1 VTHLRYFCLVCFCL
15 FSFSLVF
22 KNCNLHLV
30 AGFFSQFCQVGG
42 LAIIHQ
48 RTEPKLARGWTGLY
62 KMLGIL
68 PTSSDVQ
75 ELTI

>member
-1 VTHLRYFCLVCFCL
+1 MARPQCDTLKILLPCL
-15 FSFSLVF
+15 FFLVF
-22 KNCNLHLV
+22 KSCNLHLV

-42 LAIIHQ
+42 LAIVHQ
-48 RTEPKLARGWTGLY
+48 RTEPKLARGWTGRY